1 MKNKY
6 ALFPVV
12 MAGLAFLCFLFLAFN
27 MAYTVQPLWSKT
39 MVLIAP
45 SMILSVVA
53 VFALKGKLDRR
64 KTEFVTLVL
73 SIILVILSF
82 VYTIFLSVLTATTV
96 TTDVT
101 FYPRAYEQI
110 DDEDGVEGIF
120 PNRVPEDAED
130 IAFRY
135 NPQFLQGSEWFELS
149 YTTTEEM
156 LSDWSEFLKDKTEWV
171 GSNGEWL
178 ANHWGAG
185 SEDPIR
191 YQLYWE
197 DGNHGETAYV
207 LIDAAQNRITFF
219 YEDW

>member
-1 MKNKY
+1 MMNKY
-6 ALFPVV
+6 AIFPIT
-12 MAGLAFLCFLFLAFN
+12 MAGLAFLCFLFLTFN

-39 MVLIAP
+39 VVLIAP
-45 SMILSVVA
+45 SIILSVVA
-53 VFALKGKLDRR
+53 VFALKGTLDRR

-73 SIILVILSF
+73 SIILVIMSF

-101 FYPRAYEQI
+101 FYTRAYEQI
-110 DDEDGVEGIF
+110 DDEKGVEGIF
-120 PNRVPEDAED
+120 PNKVPEDAED

-149 YTTTEEM
+149 YTTTAEM
-156 LSDWSEFLKDKTEWV
+156 LSDWSEFLKDKAEWV

-178 ANHWGAG
+178 ADHWGTG
-185 SEDPIR
+185 SKDPIR

-207 LIDAAQNRITFF
+207 LIDATQNRITFF